1 MSKTLPVFVVLYY
14 YTKYILTHVWS
25 IVDQNNFFDQ
35 MGWTSVHDRM
45 NCSEQCRP
53 CLIMKAY
60 NHTSCGEF
68 WQKTIGSL
76 APVLKELEFYV
87 KPTVKFFFLKKREI
101 IIVWTFKIYSF
112 KIQIFLWIE
121 LIRNIT
127 LRNALNIMHTQYG
140 PETSIINVEPLFGS
154 YN

>member
-1 MSKTLPVFVVLYY
+1 MSKTLPVFVVLLYY

-87 KPTVKFFFLKKREI
+87 KPTVKIFFLKKRREI
-101 IIVWTFKIYSF
+101 RIVWIYSF
-112 KIQIFLWIE
+112 KTQIFLWI
-121 LIRNIT
+121 L
-127 LRNALNIMHTQYG
+127 LLH
-140 PETSIINVEPLFGS
+140 IIYTYYLHNF
-154 YN
+154 

>member
-68 WQKTIGSL
+68 WQKTIGGL

-87 KPTVKFFFLKKREI
+87 KPTVKFFFKKRREI

-112 KIQIFLWIE
+112 KTQISLWI
-121 LIRNIT
+121 LLYITYMQTTYIISKKFKISKWIHLQNISFSCVV
-127 LRNALNIMHTQYG
+127 L
-140 PETSIINVEPLFGS
+140 
-154 YN
+154 

>member
-76 APVLKELEFYV
+76 APVLF
-87 KPTVKFFFLKKREI
+87 KKRKYNI
-101 IIVWTFKIYSF
+101 IMNFQNIFFENTNLSLNTNCIIPKNFKISKWIHLQNISF
-112 KIQIFLWIE
+112 SCVVL
-121 LIRNIT
+121 
-127 LRNALNIMHTQYG
+127 
-140 PETSIINVEPLFGS
+140 
-154 YN
+154 